1 MISTL
6 TGSSSSTI
14 KSRWST
20 TVPYVTG
27 YDIITNVVY
36 SVAYGKVVYVGQEP
50 DGTFTVNIKCNDD
63 EVLRYGNLTS
73 LFIRS
78 SDEVK
83 AGTKLGNAAKCVHFE
98 YATRWQGNSR
108 MPVRVNQYL
117 YFKQDPADIIEGKY
131 LPSAQN
137 AIEYAP
143 TRNISVVTYDSDEQ
157 EYEFKGKVNV

>member
-6 TGSSSSTI
+6 TGSSSSKII
-14 KSRWST
+14 KKWTT

-27 YDIITNVVY
+27 YDIATGAAY
-36 SVAYGKVVYVGQEP
+36 SVTYGKVVYIGQEP

-73 LFIRS
+73 LLVS
-78 SDEVK
+78 SSNEVS
-83 AGTKLGNAAKCVHFE
+83 AGTKLGNVARFVHFE

-117 YFKQDPADIIEGKY
+117 YFKQDPSDILEGKY
-131 LPSAQN
+131 MPKRQPTL
-137 AIEYAP
+137 EYAP
-143 TRNISVVTYDSDEQ
+143 SRNITIVTYDSDEQ

>member
-27 YDIITNVVY
+27 YDILSDVAY
-36 SVAYGKVVYVGQEP
+36 SVAYGKVVYIGQEP
-50 DGTFTVNIKCNDD
+50 DGTFTINIKCNDD

-73 LFIRS
+73 LLVS
-78 SDEVK
+78 SSNEVS
-83 AGTKLGNAAKCVHFE
+83 AGTKLGNVARFVHFE

-108 MPVRVNQYL
+108 MPVRINQHL
-117 YFKQDPADIIEGKY
+117 YFKQDPSDILEGKY
-131 LPSAQN
+131 MPKRQPALD
-137 AIEYAP
+137 YAP
-143 TRNISVVTYDSDEQ
+143 TRNINIVEYLSDEQ
-157 EYEFKGKVNV
+157 AYEFKGKVNV